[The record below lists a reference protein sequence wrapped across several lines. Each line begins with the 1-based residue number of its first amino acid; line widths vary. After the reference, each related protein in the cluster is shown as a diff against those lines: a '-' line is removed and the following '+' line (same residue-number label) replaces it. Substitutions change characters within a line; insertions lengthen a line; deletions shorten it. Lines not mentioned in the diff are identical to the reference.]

1 MELAVEKME
10 AQLKRWSLKIEK
22 LAAKTQRAG
31 VQARFDALM
40 YVDELK
46 AAHAVAQS
54 KLIEFKAA
62 GETSRA
68 RLEGE
73 LKGAWSD
80 LDAAFK
86 NLRP

>member
-31 VQARFDALM
+31 VRARFDALM
-40 YVDELK
+40 CIDELK

-54 KLIEFKAA
+54 KLIEFKAVE
-62 GETSRA
+62 ETSRA
-68 RLEGE
+68 RLGAE
-73 LKGAWSD
+73 LKSAWND